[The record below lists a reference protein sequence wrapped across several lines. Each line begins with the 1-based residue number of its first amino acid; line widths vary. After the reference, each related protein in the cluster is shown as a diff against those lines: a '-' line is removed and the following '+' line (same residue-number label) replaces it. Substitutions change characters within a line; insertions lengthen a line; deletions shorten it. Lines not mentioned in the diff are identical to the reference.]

1 MSHAIYILIILVVGA
16 LCLGAG
22 YLLGKKKKV
31 IAQLKE
37 KKSEII
43 DEIVAKK
50 DATKQDILKVLEEKL

>member
-1 MSHAIYILIILVVGA
+1 MIYWAIIATICVPVALV
-16 LCLGAG
+16 AG

-43 DEIVAKK
+43 AEVVAKK

>member
-16 LCLGAG
+16 LCLSAG

-43 DEIVAKK
+43 TQVLAKK

>member
-1 MSHAIYILIILVVGA
+1 MSHAIYIFIILVVGA

-43 DEIVAKK
+43 AEVLAKK